1 MDSKRTHALIVVA
14 ALAAVV
20 SGAAAQEAP
29 KAPVSRAEYEKLRR
43 EVDDLKAQ
51 LATLPTIQPDQGVQ
65 PTRDAL
71 WETRLRLDALESF
84 NADRETSDTGFHL
97 SGFASTGYTDSEDE
111 NSTFSAGIS
120 PVFLWQLNDRLLF
133 EAEFEFGL
141 ESVDG
146 EGETEV
152 ELEYANGSYLLNDY
166 ITVGAGKFL
175 TPFGLF
181 GERLH
186 PTWINKLPNMPFPY
200 MHHGGI
206 APMTSLGAFVR
217 GGIPLGEAKGNYSL
231 YISNGPSLETEGHH
245 PGTLSFENFD
255 DANDNKALGG
265 RIGFLPISSLEL
277 GYSFQFADVDA
288 STFDQDVDSFIQGFD
303 VSYVREYDAIRGV
316 IDIRFEWVFS
326 DVDDAVFFDEDDG
339 EFFTF
344 DNTRNGGYAQFAY
357 RPTQV
362 DIDFVKNL
370 EIVGRYDWLDVG
382 SGVPDD
388 DKERWAIGLN
398 YWLTNSSVI
407 KLSYQQTDVD
417 NQDET
422 GAFLAQFAIGF

>member
-1 MDSKRTHALIVVA
+1 MDSNRTRTLLVVA
-14 ALAAVV
+14 SLAAVA
-20 SGAAAQEAP
+20 SGAAAQDTPTA
-29 KAPVSRAEYEKLRR
+29 AVSRAEYERLRQ
-43 EVDDLKAQ
+43 EVSDLKAQ
-51 LATLPTIQPDQGVQ
+51 LATRPTTQPDQGVQ

-71 WETRLRLDALESF
+71 EETRLRLDALESLT
-84 NADRETSDTGFHL
+84 ADFKTSGTGFL
-97 SGFASTGYTDSEDE
+97 LTGFASAGYTDAEDE
-111 NSTFSAGIS
+111 NSTFSAGFS
-120 PVFLWQLNDRLLF
+120 PVLLWQLNERLLF
-133 EAEFEFGL
+133 EAELEFEL
-141 ESVDG
+141 ESEDG
-146 EGETEV
+146 EGETGV
-152 ELEYANGSYLLNDY
+152 ELEYIDGSYILNDY
-166 ITVGAGKFL
+166 VTVGAGKFL

-186 PTWINKLPNMPFPY
+186 PTWINKLPSMPFPY

-217 GGIPLGEAKGNYSL
+217 GGVPIGDMKGNYSF
-231 YISNGPSLETEGHH
+231 YISNGPSLHTEGDEA
-245 PGTLSFENFD
+245 GELSFENFE

-265 RIGFLPISSLEL
+265 RVGFLPIYSLEL

-288 STFDQDVDSFIQGFD
+288 STFDQDVDAFIQGFD
-303 VSYVREYDAIRGV
+303 VSYVREYNAIKGV
-316 IDIRFEWVFS
+316 IDVRFEWVFS
-326 DVDDAVFFDEDDG
+326 DVDDAVFLDENTG
-339 EFFTF
+339 LPFTF
-344 DNTRNGGYAQFAY
+344 DNTRNGGYAQLAY

>member
-1 MDSKRTHALIVVA
+1 MDSNRTHRLLVVA
-14 ALAAVV
+14 ALAVV
-20 SGAAAQEAP
+20 VCSAAAQETP
-29 KAPVSRAEYEKLRR
+29 TDPVSRAEYEKLRQ
-43 EVDDLKAQ
+43 EVDDLKAL
-51 LATLPTIQPDQGVQ
+51 LATRPTTQPDQGVQ

-71 WETRLRLDALESF
+71 WETRLRLDALESLT
-84 NADRETSDTGFHL
+84 ADFKTSDTGFL
-97 SGFASTGYTDSEDE
+97 LTGFASAGYTDSEDE
-111 NSTFSAGIS
+111 NSTFSASIS
-120 PVFLWQLNDRLLF
+120 PVLLWQLNDRLLF

-152 ELEYANGSYLLNDY
+152 ELEYADGSYLLNDY

-186 PTWINKLPNMPFPY
+186 PSWINKLPNMPFPY

-217 GGIPLGEAKGNYSL
+217 GGIPLGDMKGNYSF

-245 PGTLSFENFD
+245 PGTLSFENFE

-265 RIGFLPISSLEL
+265 RVGLLPISSLEL

-303 VSYVREYDAIRGV
+303 LSYVREYDAIRGV
-316 IDIRFEWVFS
+316 IDVRFEWVFS
-326 DVDDAVFFDEDDG
+326 NVDDAVFLDEDTG
-339 EFFTF
+339 LFFTF
-344 DNTRNGGYAQFAY
+344 DNTRNGGYAQLAY

-362 DIDFVKNL
+362 DIDFVRNL
-370 EIVGRYDWLDVG
+370 EIVGRYDWIDVG

-417 NQDET
+417 NQDQT